1 MPAGG
6 PTSHA
11 STRPAK
17 ARGRERVLVQARG
30 QGRRTAVETGA
41 SARSLLS
48 ALPQIRGSS
57 ARRAVLPAPPRAS
70 PRLGPPLAT
79 RVLRAASCRPGAQ
92 SRRASREASRSACRT
107 DLEMPP
113 QGAHRVG
120 GRSSC
125 ATSRAMARVAAAA
138 LCCALL
144 VACAVQR
151 AEAFRPPCVVP
162 AGRRELRGLAMTQ
175 PPPPAKMELPA
186 AKLQAAAVNA
196 KQWGTDTAGAGGDA
210 LPPPRGGE
218 AARSSALEFAA
229 SYAGIGQRIA
239 IVGFSLNALYLI
251 YLLQAGK

>member
-1 MPAGG
+1 
-6 PTSHA
+6 
-11 STRPAK
+11 
-17 ARGRERVLVQARG
+17 
-30 QGRRTAVETGA
+30 
-41 SARSLLS
+41 
-48 ALPQIRGSS
+48 
-57 ARRAVLPAPPRAS
+57 
-70 PRLGPPLAT
+70 
-79 RVLRAASCRPGAQ
+79 
-92 SRRASREASRSACRT
+92 
-107 DLEMPP
+107 
-113 QGAHRVG
+113 
-120 GRSSC
+120 
-125 ATSRAMARVAAAA
+125 MARIAAAA